1 MAKTYNPYNAVKSIS
16 DLKGKYHTAKEL
28 GGDYKQYQ
36 RQAEQYYEELMN
48 NGMTD
53 LANELTANDYIGSLD
68 ILARYKPD
76 REVEMDDL
84 YESMAGVTPYEP
96 VDTASRANDI
106 LGSLSQPFSDRGVTT
121 TADDILGSLYDDA
134 WQEKYG
140 AAMDQ
145 ALGIATGAIKP
156 ETSDAVQGILD
167 SFANTDAL
175 LNGDLRYDT
184 NGNAIGGLNI
194 DHYNT
199 GKNQLD
205 FINNFDYT
213 EQSYFDPIMQSYQLK
228 GSDAAKGQLAGGASG
243 NSGNIDSYAAANAN
257 RQQLAFTNAGHEA
270 ARAAAQQNFGNWQQ
284 LYDAMSGNLQSMGAI
299 NAQNLA
305 TGANMYATD
314 SAERQAAL
322 AGAVGLA
329 DSEAQRRIDAY
340 LAKLTD
346 DTTRYGIDADMQAA
360 REALAFNTADSE
372 ANRAL
377 DRYLQEMADA
387 RGRYEIDTNAAIQRE
402 SLELQKYGIDAETAN
417 AIAIQEL
424 ANKGAIDLAN
434 INNAAELE
442 AIAKQYGFEKELA
455 GINNAAAMDQ
465 LNAQIA
471 AQDNSKQ
478 ITALLESLGYT
489 VDDSGNIT
497 EAVVEYTPDEIARNV
512 IAGIE
517 DGTLT
522 DIKSYDDFA
531 RFLTQ
536 NGVPAKDANELR
548 KEWEALYPYLFD
560 SIIQNEAEKQRAA
573 VANANNLLAQIG
585 ANAVNKVN
593 HLK

>member
-121 TADDILGSLYDDA
+121 TADDILDRLYDDA

-175 LNGDLRYDT
+175 LNGDLRYDA

-205 FINNFDYT
+205 YINNFDYT

-299 NAQNLA
+299 NAQNL
-305 TGANMYATD
+305 TSGANMYATD

-329 DSEAQRRIDAY
+329 DNEAQRRINAY

-360 REALAFNTADSE
+360 REALAFTTADSE

-377 DRYLQEMADA
+377 ERYLQEMADA
-387 RGRYEIDTNAAIQRE
+387 RGRYEIDTNAALSRE
-402 SLELQKYGIDAETAN
+402 AEQGAMDRLLAEITGQK
-417 AIAIQEL
+417 EL
-424 ANKGAIDLAN
+424 AG
-434 INNAAELE
+434 INNQAELE
-442 AIAKQYGFEKELA
+442 ALAKQYGFEKELA
-455 GINNAAAMDQ
+455 GINNDAKMEQLRAELAAKDYETQISELIKALGIRQANGNPMIDEEAAYKALFSGKNDRSYAEMQ
-465 LNAQIA
+465 AYLNNA
-471 AQDNSKQ
+471 
-478 ITALLESLGYT
+478 
-489 VDDSGNIT
+489 
-497 EAVVEYTPDEIARNV
+497 
-512 IAGIE
+512 IAGMNSGDYE
-517 DGTLT
+517 GLNT
-522 DIKSYDDFA
+522 FA
-531 RFLTQ
+531 DVRSAVLEVFPQYESEIDSLLGDYVKQTTSK
-536 NGVPAKDANELR
+536 NRILR
-548 KEWEALYPYLFD
+548 
-560 SIIQNEAEKQRAA
+560 
-573 VANANNLLAQIG
+573 
-585 ANAVNKVN
+585 
-593 HLK
+593 

>member
-36 RQAEQYYEELMN
+36 QQAEQYYEELMN

-76 REVEMDDL
+76 SEMEMDDL
-84 YESMAGVTPYEP
+84 YANMAGITPYEP

-140 AAMDQ
+140 AAMDK
-145 ALGIATGAIKP
+145 AMGIATGQIKP
-156 ETSDAVQGILD
+156 EASDAVQGILD

-175 LNGDLRYDT
+175 LNGDLRYDA
-184 NGNAIGGLNI
+184 NGNVIGGLNI

-205 FINNFDYT
+205 YINNFDYT

-228 GSDAAKGQLAGGASG
+228 GSDAAKGELAGGASG

-329 DSEAQRRIDAY
+329 DSEAQRRINAY

-360 REALAFNTADSE
+360 REALAYGMADSE
-372 ANRAL
+372 AARAL
-377 DRYLQEMADA
+377 DRYLGEMSDA
-387 RGRYEIDTNAAIQRE
+387 TARYNTDTAAA
-402 SLELQKYGIDAETAN
+402 LEK
-417 AIAIQEL
+417 EL
-424 ANKGAIDLAN
+424 AG

-442 AIAKQYGFEKELA
+442 ALAKQYGFEKELA
-455 GINNAAAMDQ
+455 GINNAAAMEQ
-465 LNAQIA
+465 LRAELAAKGYETQISELLKALGISQANGSPLVDEEAAYKAQFSGKNDRSYAEMQAYLNNA
-471 AQDNSKQ
+471 
-478 ITALLESLGYT
+478 
-489 VDDSGNIT
+489 
-497 EAVVEYTPDEIARNV
+497 
-512 IAGIE
+512 IAGMNSGDYE
-517 DGTLT
+517 GLNT
-522 DIKSYDDFA
+522 FA
-531 RFLTQ
+531 DVR
-536 NGVPAKDANELR
+536 
-548 KEWEALYPYLFD
+548 
-560 SIIQNEAEKQRAA
+560 
-573 VANANNLLAQIG
+573 
-585 ANAVNKVN
+585 NAVLEVFPQYESEIDSLLGDYVKQTTSKNRI
-593 HLK
+593 LR